1 MSCGATRYERNRERG
16 QNSYSPGAMLRA
28 DAPRGP
34 GRRWRDAA
42 NPLVSLR
49 SPLPLI
55 VAAIGVTLLVIAAVT
70 LPPRPNPDTAQMT
83 PNLSNAEA
91 LSIVAH
97 EMRSGAA
104 AARVM
109 SEGQPRFD
117 DGTWYVSVGS
127 AHFHFTQR
135 NRLVVAEDDLAV
147 QLEYTNS

>member
-1 MSCGATRYERNRERG
+1 
-16 QNSYSPGAMLRA
+16 MLRA

-34 GRRWRDAA
+34 GSRFRDAA

-70 LPPRPNPDTAQMT
+70 LPPRPTPDTALKT
-83 PNLSNAEA
+83 PTLADAEA
-91 LSIVAH
+91 LTIVAH
-97 EMRSGAA
+97 EMRSSAA

-109 SEGQPRFD
+109 SEGQTRFD
-117 DGTWYVSVGS
+117 DGTWYISVGG

-135 NRLVVAEDDLAV
+135 NRLVVAEDEPAI
-147 QLEYTNS
+147 QLEYGNS